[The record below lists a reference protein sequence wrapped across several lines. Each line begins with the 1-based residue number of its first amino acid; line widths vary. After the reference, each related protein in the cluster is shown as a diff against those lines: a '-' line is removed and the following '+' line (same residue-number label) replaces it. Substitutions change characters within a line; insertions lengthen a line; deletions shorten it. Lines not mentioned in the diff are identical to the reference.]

1 MYITGNINDE
11 DIKELLSVII
21 DDNKFDRKS
30 FLKECGLMPNTKNI
44 KLDHLASI
52 CKHKGYTL
60 EIKLPEDRIAI
71 TYHLE
76 NQELETEN
84 SSIDDLP
91 EEFKKDSDEEDDL
104 F

>member
-11 DIKELLSVII
+11 DIKGLLTVII

-52 CKHKGYTL
+52 CRHKGYTL
-60 EIKLPEDRIAI
+60 EIKLPEDRISIA
-71 TYHLE
+71 YHLE
-76 NQELETEN
+76 NQELEIEN

-91 EEFKKDSDEEDDL
+91 EEFKMDSNEEGDL